1 MTVYFIGAGPG
12 AADLITVR
20 GARTLAACR
29 VCLYAG
35 SLVPRE
41 LLAEC
46 PPDARL
52 VDTAQLD
59 LDQITAELVRAH
71 EEGHDVA
78 RLHSG
83 DPSVFSAVAEQM
95 RRLDAAGVPYEVVPG
110 VPAFAAAAAALKR
123 ELTVPTVGQTV
134 ILTRIAQ
141 RATAMPE
148 GEDLAT
154 LGRSGALL
162 VLHLAARYVDRVV
175 EELLP
180 HYGAD
185 CPAAVVG
192 DGQPPRRA
200 GPARHAGRTSRA
212 GEGRRGGA
220 HGGDHGGPHAGRA
233 SSSATATCTRRSG
246 TGTAAERAGWVRC
259 RVRVRWGL
267 LAQFPRA
274 LRDSGPCGPERPR
287 PGGPEGDGPMG
298 LKSTGR
304 SPGFSG
310 ARGTAREAPTGPA
323 VANEPEVFLYDS
335 GQDQPFTSGRYA
347 APEQIITESAG
358 STSCTTSRT
367 PGPPSAGRA
376 SSSGTRPH
384 RHLRLR
390 GCQRRAEEEV
400 PALLRPA
407 ARRLRDQ
414 AQADLR
420 PRPRR
425 PGGEPPQPVGRRP
438 PRRLPAH
445 GGRTGVTAGAN
456 RPCCGPRPCPRGRCR

>member
-20 GARTLAACR
+20 GARRIAACQ

-46 PPDARL
+46 PDGAQL
-52 VDTAQLD
+52 VDTAQLT
-59 LDQITAELVRAH
+59 LDQITEKLVHAH
-71 EEGHDVA
+71 EQGLDVA

-162 VLHLAARYVDRVV
+162 VLHLAAGYVDRVV

-185 CPAAVVG
+185 CPAAVVALASRPDEVILRG
-192 DGQPPRRA
+192 TLESIAGQVKEA
-200 GPARHAGRTSRA
+200 GIVRTAVIMVGRTL
-212 GEGRRGGA
+212 GA
-220 HGGDHGGPHAGRA
+220 SQFRDSHLY
-233 SSSATATCTRRSG
+233 S
-246 TGTAAERAGWVRC
+246 AER
-259 RVRVRWGL
+259 
-267 LAQFPRA
+267 
-274 LRDSGPCGPERPR
+274 D
-287 PGGPEGDGPMG
+287 
-298 LKSTGR
+298 
-304 SPGFSG
+304 
-310 ARGTAREAPTGPA
+310 
-323 VANEPEVFLYDS
+323 
-335 GQDQPFTSGRYA
+335 
-347 APEQIITESAG
+347 
-358 STSCTTSRT
+358 
-367 PGPPSAGRA
+367 
-376 SSSGTRPH
+376 
-384 RHLRLR
+384 RHE
-390 GCQRRAEEEV
+390 C
-400 PALLRPA
+400 
-407 ARRLRDQ
+407 
-414 AQADLR
+414 
-420 PRPRR
+420 
-425 PGGEPPQPVGRRP
+425 
-438 PRRLPAH
+438 
-445 GGRTGVTAGAN
+445 
-456 RPCCGPRPCPRGRCR
+456 